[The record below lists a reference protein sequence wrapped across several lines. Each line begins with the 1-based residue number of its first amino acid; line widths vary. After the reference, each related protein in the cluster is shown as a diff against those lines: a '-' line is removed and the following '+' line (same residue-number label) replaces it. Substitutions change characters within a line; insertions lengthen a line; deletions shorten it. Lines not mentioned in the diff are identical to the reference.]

1 MNTLIAFVL
10 TTNLSLA
17 NPFENLD
24 VSKLAPEQKEY
35 VVDQEARIKNS
46 VPNLHDVH
54 DEVL

>member
-46 VPNLHDVH
+46 VPNLHD
-54 DEVL
+54 EVL

>member
-24 VSKLAPEQKEY
+24 VSKLTPEQKEF

-46 VPNLHDVH
+46 VPNLHD
-54 DEVL
+54 EVL